1 MLEYKRHPSS
11 PHIFVPFS
19 SQPPCLDAPT
29 LPSHVISVSVS
40 QPLHTLCVH
49 SLRSNRIKAAGERAL
64 AFTLRH
70 YNRSLVA
77 LDLRANMR
85 PAAGVALTEAA
96 LAPG

>member
-1 MLEYKRHPSS
+1 
-11 PHIFVPFS
+11 
-19 SQPPCLDAPT
+19 
-29 LPSHVISVSVS
+29 
-40 QPLHTLCVH
+40 VH